1 MQAMRRMPSS
11 RTATGDLV
19 RETLTLLLQRLC
31 GVYVAPCKEY
41 DAQDQM
47 NFNEALIDVF
57 PATPPSAERFDK
69 WKRYSKTTR
78 KHGLEDPK
86 KKTNINADD
95 KLLPVLGGRKQVT
108 MFELT
113 KFVNQHLLQG

>member
-1 MQAMRRMPSS
+1 MEEVFKDNPVLSW
-11 RTATGDLV
+11 
-19 RETLTLLLQRLC
+19 
-31 GVYVAPCKEY
+31 EY
-41 DAQDQM
+41 
-47 NFNEALIDVF
+47 I
-57 PATPPSAERFDK
+57 
-69 WKRYSKTTR
+69 R

-113 KFVNQHLLQG
+113 KFVNQHLLQSC